1 MRDKEKKLISTAVC
15 IFGLVQFL
23 GAREKL
29 LCLRTLVAFLE
40 DLGSTSSIHVMAQKK
55 EKNL

>member
-29 LCLRTLVAFLE
+29 LCLRTLVAFFRR
-40 DLGSTSSIHVMAQKK
+40 LGFNFQHPHDGTKK
-55 EKNL
+55 KKNL